1 MDAALGDSHA
11 DNADEGEPSF
21 GFIWMLPLHTHWILA
36 NFLFSLLCFIFAFVD
51 AGKENDAN
59 ELDENLDLENFG
71 KKKKKKKKPF
81 NLDELEN
88 NLPSADGD
96 EKKDDAVND
105 VAGDEGGN
113 VENDYDFDLD
123 FMKTKKK
130 KKKKKELDEL
140 VAEKTEEQQQTQQD
154 NGTLPAY
161 FIHVCSLNV
170 HQISHII
177 TSNMLIE
184 ITYSFHATTKKE
196 TFVHI

>member
-1 MDAALGDSHA
+1 
-11 DNADEGEPSF
+11 
-21 GFIWMLPLHTHWILA
+21 MLI
-36 NFLFSLLCFIFAFVD
+36 D

-88 NLPSADGD
+88 NLPSTDGD
-96 EKKDDAVND
+96 DKKDDAVND

-140 VAEKTEEQQQTQQD
+140 VAEKTEEQQQIQQD
-154 NGTLPAY
+154 NGTLPVHFY
-161 FIHVCSLNV
+161 THVCSLALSLSLNI
-170 HQISHII
+170 HQINHNHIEYVNWNNVF
-177 TSNMLIE
+177 SSCDEQEKNNE
-184 ITYSFHATTKKE
+184 I
-196 TFVHI
+196 FVHILSWLLLKQ